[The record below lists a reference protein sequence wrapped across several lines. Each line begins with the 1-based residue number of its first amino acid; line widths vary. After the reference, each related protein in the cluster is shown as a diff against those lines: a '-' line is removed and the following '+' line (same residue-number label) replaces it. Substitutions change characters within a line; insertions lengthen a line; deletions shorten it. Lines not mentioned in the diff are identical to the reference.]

1 MTNSRTLFGNSRNMQ
16 IQVAFVDDNLVNR
29 NTFIRK
35 VQSFDDLEI
44 SFVAA
49 TGDDCLEKLKQLSPE
64 KLPQVLFV
72 DLEMPK
78 MTGVQLIQIIKVL
91 YPSIHPIVLT
101 IFDDDERIFDAI
113 KAGAKGYLL
122 KDDNAISLRNAIT
135 NSLDQGGA
143 PMSPSI
149 ARKTLEILSKSSVKT
164 NATQLNDSSLNDL
177 LSEREKE
184 ILQYTIKGYS
194 PKQIAATL
202 FISIF
207 TVRKHIANIYGK
219 LHVNSSTQ
227 IMGLTSKNKL

>member
-1 MTNSRTLFGNSRNMQ
+1 MQ
-16 IQVAFVDDNLVNR
+16 TRVAFVDDNMVNR

-49 TGDDCLEKLKQLSPE
+49 KGDICLEKLKELSPE

-72 DLEMPK
+72 DLEMPN
-78 MTGVQLIQIIKVL
+78 MSGIQLIQIVKVL
-91 YPSIHPIVLT
+91 YPSIHLIVLT
-101 IFDDDERIFDAI
+101 IFDDDERIFEAI
-113 KAGAKGYLL
+113 KAGANGYLL

-149 ARKTLEILSKSSVKT
+149 ARKTLEILSKASVKT
-164 NATQLNDSSLNDL
+164 AATEKVDSSLNNL

-184 ILQYTIKGYS
+184 ILQYTIKGFS
-194 PKQIAATL
+194 PKQIADSL
-202 FISIF
+202 YISIF
-207 TVRKHIANIYGK
+207 TVRKHIANIYEK
-219 LHVNSSTQ
+219 LHVNSSAQ
-227 IMGLTSKNKL
+227 IMGLALKNKLG

>member
-1 MTNSRTLFGNSRNMQ
+1 
-16 IQVAFVDDNLVNR
+16 
-29 NTFIRK
+29 
-35 VQSFDDLEI
+35 
-44 SFVAA
+44 
-49 TGDDCLEKLKQLSPE
+49 
-64 KLPQVLFV
+64 
-72 DLEMPK
+72 
-78 MTGVQLIQIIKVL
+78 
-91 YPSIHPIVLT
+91 
-101 IFDDDERIFDAI
+101 
-113 KAGAKGYLL
+113 
-122 KDDNAISLRNAIT
+122 
-135 NSLDQGGA
+135 
-143 PMSPSI
+143 MSPSI

-227 IMGLTSKNKL
+227 IMGLASKNKL